1 MTIFRRMQ
9 DILSANLN
17 DLVDQFENPEQM
29 LRQAIRE
36 MEAALGRALER
47 AAQVIATQKLLARQ
61 RDDQLQREAQW
72 RSRAETAVGRKNDE
86 LARTALRRAREHQA
100 LASALDEQ
108 HAAAEETAR
117 KLRRQID
124 TMRVRLSDA
133 RLKFESLAARV
144 HAAEASQQMFAT
156 GQAFDNGSAAS
167 QRFQRLSERLE
178 RREAT
183 AEAWM
188 ELHSEAA
195 ADEQAD
201 EIDDTDI
208 ELELARIKQMAG
220 DAAK

>member
-61 RDDQLQREAQW
+61 RDEQSQREAHW
-72 RSRAETAVGRKNDE
+72 RSRAESAVACKNDE

-100 LASALDEQ
+100 LAAALDEQ

-133 RLKFESLAARV
+133 RLKFESLSARV
-144 HAAEASQQMFAT
+144 HAAEASQQMFAA
-156 GQAFDNGSAAS
+156 GESFDDLGATS

-188 ELHSEAA
+188 ELHSAPA
-195 ADEQAD
+195 ADEQANELD
-201 EIDDTDI
+201 DAEI
-208 ELELARIKQMAG
+208 ERELARIKQTA

>member
-61 RDDQLQREAQW
+61 RDEQLQREAQW
-72 RSRAETAVGRKNDE
+72 RSRAEAAVGRKNDE
-86 LARTALRRAREHQA
+86 LARTALRRAREHQT
-100 LASALDEQ
+100 LAAALDEQ
-108 HAAAEETAR
+108 HATAEETAR

-133 RLKFESLAARV
+133 RLKFETLSARV
-144 HAAEASQQMFAT
+144 HAAEASQQMCMAADACT
-156 GQAFDNGSAAS
+156 AS
-167 QRFQRLSERLE
+167 QRFRRLSERLE

-188 ELHSEAA
+188 ELHTESAAEEQADDIDDEEIETELARMKQTASEAA
-195 ADEQAD
+195 
-201 EIDDTDI
+201 
-208 ELELARIKQMAG
+208 K
-220 DAAK
+220 